1 VEDTVILIT
10 PEQNDMSN
18 SDNMGFKT
26 RESENIIWK
35 MMLAVRYSLSDLASS
50 NNEEDVEDEDDEDIE
65 LAKLS

>member
-1 VEDTVILIT
+1 VEDTVTLIT

-18 SDNMGFKT
+18 SDNMGLKT
-26 RESENIIWK
+26 RESENIIWE
-35 MMLAVRYSLSDLASS
+35 MMLAVGYILSDLASS